1 MQLIEMIEALKTIG
15 VIFDQKNLQESI
27 RKHNIQC
34 RFLEVIDLA
43 TKNNL
48 DLSKDIV
55 KFSIITVVINYEEL
69 HSKLEAAMLKLLTTN
84 EPLIIS
90 AIKKTSE
97 FNQLLDILGESKVR
111 RVR

>member
-1 MQLIEMIEALKTIG
+1 M
-15 VIFDQKNLQESI
+15 
-27 RKHNIQC
+27 
-34 RFLEVIDLA
+34 
-43 TKNNL
+43 
-48 DLSKDIV
+48 
-55 KFSIITVVINYEEL
+55 